1 MDPLSI
7 SAAAAA
13 FLKIFID
20 TIHYIKKTVET
31 IKHAKE
37 ILIKLL
43 EQTERVRL
51 LLERLR
57 CLTKQ
62 LGKRA
67 SLALSYND
75 SEPRVT
81 MNEMHTLIKA
91 IAAKK
96 NLIAVQMLFHKKEV
110 DRLLGKLQQHEKD
123 FVTVLLTIAT

>member
-43 EQTERVRL
+43 AQTERVRL
-51 LLERLR
+51 LLEQLR

-62 LGKRA
+62 LRKRA

-75 SEPRVT
+75 SEPRAT
-81 MNEMHTLIKA
+81 MNEMHTLVKA